1 MTEHDC
7 APYGTYGGFILGQL
21 SGDMTMT
28 GERIRERPMP
38 ARCALSWIMLN
49 GESTRSAP
57 PWARSPNA
65 LCKAKS
71 HSCTAVDRPQRRCY
85 TAGVSVARS
94 RTRVTDQCSD
104 GCNGLMSNGL
114 MSACVVGGECI
125 SRNCCVAVGLFAPP
139 TPLLAL
145 QRWSWDQ
152 DSESRIKW
160 RLHRGLFFI

>member
-1 MTEHDC
+1 MIEHDC

-28 GERIRERPMP
+28 GERIREGPCQRAALYHGSCSMVRAHGAHRPGP
-38 ARCALSWIMLN
+38 ALP
-49 GESTRSAP
+49 TH
-57 PWARSPNA
+57 
-65 LCKAKS
+65 CKAKS

-94 RTRVTDQCSD
+94 HTRVTDQCSD